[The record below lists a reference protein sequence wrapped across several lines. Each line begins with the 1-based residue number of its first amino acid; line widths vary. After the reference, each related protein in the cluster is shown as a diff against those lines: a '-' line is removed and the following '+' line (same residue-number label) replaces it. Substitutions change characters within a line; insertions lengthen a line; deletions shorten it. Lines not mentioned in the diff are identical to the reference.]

1 MTHVDTLK
9 NNLTDGGEPEQR
21 ASSLV
26 RSMVMQSLL
35 HIGSRS
41 FSHFLNAMERY
52 LPLLRSVSVSEG
64 KADVLEAT
72 GDFWRKSPQMVIIV
86 FDKLMQYQIVDPSN
100 VVTWSFG
107 PREGKG
113 KVNGLTTSDWELVKA
128 ALDKAIGRV
137 AISKRKLVVLRKE
150 EDDAR
155 ARAKA
160 RTNGG
165 AGMDVDSDTKGM
177 LYPLVLFQY
186 R

>member
-1 MTHVDTLK
+1 MTHVETLK
-9 NNLTDGGEPEQR
+9 NNLTESGEPEQR

-64 KADVLEAT
+64 KTDVLEAA
-72 GDFWRKSPQMVIIV
+72 GDFWRKSPQMITIV
-86 FDKLMQYQIVDPSN
+86 FDKLMQYQIVDPTN
-100 VVTWSFG
+100 VVSWAFA
-107 PREGKG
+107 PRESKG
-113 KVNGLTTSDWELVKA
+113 EMAGLTTGDWELVKG

-137 AISKRKLVVLRKE
+137 AISKRKLGILRKE
-150 EDDAR
+150 DDDVR

-165 AGMDVDSDTKGM
+165 VGMDVDSDVKGM
-177 LYPLVLFQY
+177 
-186 R
+186 